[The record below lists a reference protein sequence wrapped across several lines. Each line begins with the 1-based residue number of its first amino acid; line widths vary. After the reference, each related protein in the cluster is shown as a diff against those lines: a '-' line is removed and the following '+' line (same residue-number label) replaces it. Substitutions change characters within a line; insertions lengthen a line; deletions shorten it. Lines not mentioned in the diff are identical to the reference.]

1 VAARPG
7 DEALSRRASTR
18 LAWGLAGFA
27 LVLIVSATVVSA
39 TSGDGGVHTGFFIW
53 AITLVFA
60 AVGILIAS
68 REPRNAIGWLFLGAA
83 VGAGLGGLAGSY
95 ADYWVDARTGPAL
108 LGKTAA
114 WYGNL
119 SWMPFILVPVTFLLL
134 LFPDGH
140 LLSRRWRPVAW
151 CAGLGIAVN
160 FVAEGL
166 HAGRISDYPQIRN
179 PYGVDS
185 VAVDA
190 LQGLAALTLFVAIAG
205 SSLSLVLRFRRAR
218 GEQREQLK
226 WLAFAGAVAAL
237 TLVVAVLTWDQI
249 GETAA
254 NVSIMVSVLGLPIA
268 TAIAILRYRLY
279 DIDLVINRT
288 LVYGALTATLAAVY
302 LVSVLVLQLV
312 LTGLTRGSGLAVA
325 VSTLAAAAVFRPARA
340 RIQDAVD
347 RRFFRR
353 KYDARRTLEDFSVQL
368 RNEVDL
374 AALNAELRAVVGE
387 TLQPAHVSLW
397 LRSPEARA

>member
-1 VAARPG
+1 MSG
-7 DEALSRRASTR
+7 RATTR
-18 LAWGLAGFA
+18 LAWGLAGVA
-27 LVLIVSATVVSA
+27 LVLIVSATVVSSA
-39 TSGDGGVHTGFFIW
+39 GGTGVFIW
-53 AITLVFA
+53 AITVVFA
-60 AVGILIAS
+60 AVGVLIAL
-68 REPRNAIGWLFLGAA
+68 RQPRNAIGWLFLGAA
-83 VGAGLGGLAGSY
+83 VGAGLGALAASY
-95 ADYWVDARTGPAL
+95 ADHWIDARTGPAL
-108 LGKTAA
+108 LGETAA
-114 WYGNL
+114 WYGDL
-119 SWMPFILVPVTFLLL
+119 SWMPFILVPATFLLL
-134 LFPDGH
+134 LFPDGR
-140 LLSRRWRPVAW
+140 LLSSRWRPVAW
-151 CAGLGIAVN
+151 CAGLGIAAN

-166 HAGRISDYPQIRN
+166 HAGRISDYPQIKN

-190 LQGLAALTLFVAIAG
+190 LQGLAALTLLVAVAG
-205 SSLSLVLRFRRAR
+205 SSLSLVLRFRRAK

-226 WLAFAGAVAAL
+226 WLAFAGAIAAV

-302 LVSVLVLQLV
+302 LGSVLVLQLV

-340 RIQDAVD
+340 RIQQTVD

-353 KYDARRTLEDFSVQL
+353 KYDAQRTLEGFSAKV
-368 RNEVDL
+368 RNQVDL
-374 AALNAELRAVVGE
+374 ASMSSDLSAVVAE
-387 TLQPAHVSLW
+387 TLQPAHVTLW
-397 LRSPEARA
+397 LRERT

>member
-1 VAARPG
+1 MSG
-7 DEALSRRASTR
+7 RATTR
-18 LAWGLAGFA
+18 LAWGLAGVA
-27 LVLIVSATVVSA
+27 LVLIVSATVVSSA
-39 TSGDGGVHTGFFIW
+39 GGTGVFIW
-53 AITLVFA
+53 AITVVFA
-60 AVGILIAS
+60 AVGVLIAL
-68 REPRNAIGWLFLGAA
+68 RQPRNAIGWLFLGAA
-83 VGAGLGGLAGSY
+83 VGAGLGALAASY
-95 ADYWVDARTGPAL
+95 ADHWIDARTGPAL
-108 LGKTAA
+108 LGETAA
-114 WYGNL
+114 WYGDL
-119 SWMPFILVPVTFLLL
+119 SWMPFILVPATFLLL
-134 LFPDGH
+134 LFPDGR
-140 LLSRRWRPVAW
+140 LLSSRWRPVAW
-151 CAGLGIAVN
+151 CAGLGIAAN

-166 HAGRISDYPQIRN
+166 HAGRISDYPQIKN

-190 LQGLAALTLFVAIAG
+190 LQGLAALTLLVAVAG
-205 SSLSLVLRFRRAR
+205 SSLSLVLRFRRAN

-226 WLAFAGAVAAL
+226 WLAFAGAIAAV

-302 LVSVLVLQLV
+302 LGSVLVLQLV

-340 RIQDAVD
+340 RIQQTVD

-353 KYDARRTLEDFSVQL
+353 KYDAQRTLEGFSAKV
-368 RNEVDL
+368 RNQVDL
-374 AALNAELRAVVGE
+374 ASMSSDLSAVVAE
-387 TLQPAHVSLW
+387 TLQPAHVTLW
-397 LRSPEARA
+397 LRERT

>member
-1 VAARPG
+1 LSGRAA
-7 DEALSRRASTR
+7 TR
-18 LAWGLAGFA
+18 LAWGLAGLT
-27 LVLIVSATVVSA
+27 LVLMVSASLVSV
-39 TSGDGGVHTGFFIW
+39 TSGREGLSTGVFIW
-53 AITLVFA
+53 AIAIVFS

-68 REPRNAIGWLFLGAA
+68 RQPGNAIGWLFLVAA
-83 VGAGLGGLAGSY
+83 VGAGLGALASSY
-95 ADYWVDARTGPAL
+95 ADYWVDAKTGPAL
-108 LGKTAA
+108 LGETAA
-114 WYGNL
+114 WYGDL
-119 SWMPFILVPVTFLLL
+119 SWMPFILVPATFLLL
-134 LFPDGH
+134 LFPDGR
-140 LLSRRWRPVAW
+140 LLSSRWRPVAW
-151 CAGLGIAVN
+151 CAGLGIAAN

-166 HAGRISDYPQIRN
+166 HAGRISDYPQIKN

-190 LQGLAALTLFVAIAG
+190 LQGLAALTLLVAVAG
-205 SSLSLVLRFRRAR
+205 SSLSLVLRFRRAN

-226 WLAFAGAVAAL
+226 WLAFAGAIAAV

-254 NVSIMVSVLGLPIA
+254 NVSIMVTVLGLPIA

-353 KYDARRTLEDFSVQL
+353 KYDAQRTLEDFSAKL
-368 RNEVDL
+368 RNQVDL
-374 AALNAELRAVVGE
+374 VSTSSDLSAVVAE
-387 TLQPAHVSLW
+387 TLQPAHVTLW
-397 LRSPEARA
+397 LRERA